1 MDGYDIL
8 ILGGGASGLA
18 AAIEA
23 AQSDVRVC
31 VLEKL
36 DRVGKKILA
45 TGNGRCNL
53 LNLHASPVDYNDP
66 RAVQPV
72 LWAYD
77 VRSNLDFFHALGLLT
92 AADAEGRVYPRSY
105 AASSVLDVLR
115 LECARL
121 GVEFRCG
128 EAAETLQYK
137 DNLFVVN
144 GTHRARAVI
153 VSCGGQASPAHGSDG
168 SGYALLRAFGHTVTP
183 LRPALVQIRT
193 APDLVRR
200 LKGLRVQGTM
210 RLTAPDGAAHEA
222 QGEILFTDYGLS
234 GIAAMELSRWAKEG
248 CTAQLDL
255 LPEMTLPELTAH
267 LQFIRARDEARPL
280 EQFLTGVVH
289 SRVGQAVLQ
298 DTLHEKL
305 SVPCAAL
312 TDYQVHAVARTLKCL
327 SIPVLGT
334 KGFPDA
340 QVTAGG
346 VPMREFTQSLES
358 KNRPGLFA
366 CGEILDVDGKCGGYN
381 LTFAWS
387 SGRMAGR
394 NAAEYVINSNK
405 G

>member
-1 MDGYDIL
+1 MNCYDVL

-23 AQSDVRVC
+23 AQRGARVA

-53 LNLHASPVDYNDP
+53 LNLHASPADYNDP
-66 RAVQPV
+66 QGVQPV
-72 LWAYD
+72 LDAFD
-77 VRSNLDFFHALGLLT
+77 VQSDLDFFHALGLLT
-92 AADAEGRVYPRSY
+92 AADSEGRVYPRSF

-121 GVEFRCG
+121 GVAFLCG
-128 EAAETLQYK
+128 EKAETLQYK
-137 DNLFVVN
+137 DAFFTVN

-153 VSCGGQASPAHGSDG
+153 VSCGGKASSVHGSDG
-168 SGYALLRAFGHTVTP
+168 SGFALLRAFGHTVTP

-193 APDLVRR
+193 APDLVRS
-200 LKGLRVQGTM
+200 LKGLRVQGAL
-210 RLTAPDGAAHEA
+210 RLTTPGGDTHTA

-234 GIAAMELSRWAKEG
+234 GIAAMELSRWVKDG
-248 CTAQLDL
+248 STAQIDL
-255 LPEMTLPELTAH
+255 LPELPLPQLAEH
-267 LQFIRARDEARPL
+267 LRMIRARDGARQL
-280 EQFLTGVVH
+280 EQFLTGVVQT
-289 SRVGQAVLQ
+289 RIGQTILR
-298 DTLHEKL
+298 DTLQTKL
-305 SVPCAAL
+305 STPCGTL
-312 TDYQVHAVARTLKCL
+312 TDRQIETLAHALKSL
-327 SIPVLGT
+327 TIPVLGT

-346 VPMREFTQSLES
+346 IPMREFTPALES
-358 KNRPGLFA
+358 ARRPGLFA

-387 SGRMAGR
+387 SGRLAGKS
-394 NAAEYVINSNK
+394 AAEYACK
-405 G
+405 